1 MNKPGSFYPK
11 SLNYGH
17 KQRGRGLSQNLPYTI
32 KTKTRVFVTIKPS
45 LKLYVSTLR
54 IRLKWVKSRTVNP
67 TTDIDGRPPSEQLIL
82 RSTESIDVY
91 GEGRSPSHHLWCATR
106 AEDSRGISNPD
117 FSGNQ
122 MFPNF

>member
-1 MNKPGSFYPK
+1 MLINLIVYVKVYNQVNNLLK
-11 SLNYGH
+11 NEQTWILLATLNYVD
-17 KQRGRGLSQNLPYTI
+17 KQRGGDLSQKLPNTI

-82 RSTESIDVY
+82 RSAENIDEY
-91 GEGRSPSHHLWCATR
+91 GGGRLVR
-106 AEDSRGISNPD
+106 
-117 FSGNQ
+117 
-122 MFPNF
+122 